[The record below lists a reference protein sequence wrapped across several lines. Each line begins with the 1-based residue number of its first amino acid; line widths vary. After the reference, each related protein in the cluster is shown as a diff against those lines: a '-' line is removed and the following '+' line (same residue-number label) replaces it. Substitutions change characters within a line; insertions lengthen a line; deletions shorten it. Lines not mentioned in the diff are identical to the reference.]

1 MYRRVKKAVL
11 YFLER
16 KRVTRREAFASHA
29 SFYALVSLVP
39 MVMLTLMIAQRLLP
53 EGVETAVSFIK
64 SFLPEQILAYLP
76 SDMLENAVSTNIPV
90 ISLTVLA
97 MIWSSTKGIG
107 ALSGGILS
115 VYGVQGE
122 KNYLKRKLMELSFT
136 VAILTLIVLS
146 LVVLVFGE
154 TILHAFERW
163 GGDYQK
169 MVFVT
174 VRLAP
179 FAAFGLFTLAF
190 CTIYKIIS
198 KEKAPFG
205 AHLNGAA
212 FAAGGW
218 ILYSAAFSFYLTNF
232 MPAKYLLYGS
242 FGALILLMLWV
253 RALMTIVL
261 LGAELNVYLINR
273 TVSVHSES
281 GNRCKED

>member
-1 MYRRVKKAVL
+1 MYLRVKKAVL

-16 KRVTRREAFASHA
+16 KRVTRREAYASHA

-39 MVMLTLMIAQRLLP
+39 MIMLTLMIAQRLLP
-53 EGVETAVSFIK
+53 EGVEKAVTFIE
-64 SFLPEQILAYLP
+64 SLLPEQLVAYLP
-76 SDMLENAVSTNIPV
+76 ADLLENAVSTNLPM

-115 VYGVQGE
+115 VYGVRGE
-122 KNYLKRKLMELSFT
+122 QNYFKRKIMELAFT

-169 MVFVT
+169 MVFLT

-179 FAAFGLFTLAF
+179 FVAFGLFTLAF
-190 CTIYKIIS
+190 CVIYKIIS
-198 KEKAPFG
+198 KDKAPFG

-218 ILYSAAFSFYLTNF
+218 ILYSAVFSFYLTNF

-273 TVSVHSES
+273 TVSVHSERNDHPK
-281 GNRCKED
+281 GV